1 MTDLDACVGVD
12 IAKNSLDVCTLSPEA
27 APGTRSTFPRS
38 TFPRSTFPNRP
49 DGHAALLAQL
59 PEPGRCLVVVEATGG
74 YERTLTA
81 ELLSKGHAVAVVN
94 PRQVRD
100 YAKALGI
107 LAKTDRIDAAVIARF
122 GAQVR
127 PRPLAET
134 RAQQA
139 ELDDLVARRR
149 QLVELRVAEKNR
161 HAQASSKTV
170 KKSLQIVLD
179 GLTKE
184 LTRID
189 KAILA
194 LVESDDQWKSRLE
207 QLQSVPGVGPVT
219 AVTLLADLPEL
230 GRLNRRQIAALVG
243 LAPFN
248 RDSGAFKGQ
257 RTIWG
262 GRKSVR
268 STLYMAA
275 LSAKKFNPAIR
286 SFAERLAA
294 AGKRPKVI
302 LAACMRKLLVILN
315 TLVKNNTHWNPQ
327 TA

>member
-1 MTDLDACVGVD
+1 MIAVDSLTHLDAVVGVD
-12 IAKNSLDVCTLSPEA
+12 IAKHTLDVCKLSA
-27 APGTRSTFPRS
+27 GTAQATRAP
-38 TFPRSTFPNRP
+38 FPNRP

-74 YERTLTA
+74 YERMLVA

-100 YAKALGI
+100 FAKALGI

-122 GAQVR
+122 AVQVR

-134 RAQQA
+134 REKQG

-161 HAQASSKTV
+161 QAMASSRTV
-170 KKSLQIVLD
+170 RKSVQIVLD

-219 AVTLLADLPEL
+219 AVTLPADLPEL

-248 RDSGAFKGQ
+248 RDSGRFKGQ
-257 RTIWG
+257 RTIRG

-268 STLYMAA
+268 STLDMAA

-286 SFAERLAA
+286 SFAGRLAA

-315 TLVKNNTHWNPQ
+315 TMVKDNTHWNPQ

>member
-1 MTDLDACVGVD
+1 MIAVDSLTDLDAVVGVD
-12 IAKNSLDVCTLSPEA
+12 IAKHTLDVCTLPA
-27 APGTRSTFPRS
+27 GTRASV
-38 TFPRSTFPNRP
+38 PNRP
-49 DGHAALLAQL
+49 DGHAILLAQL
-59 PEPGRCLVVVEATGG
+59 PQPGRCLVVVEATGG

-134 RAQQA
+134 REKQA

-161 HAQASSKTV
+161 HAQTSSTAASKTV
-170 KKSLQIVLD
+170 RKSVQIVLD

-184 LTRID
+184 LARID
-189 KAILA
+189 QAILA
-194 LVESDDQWKSRLE
+194 LVESDDQWQSRLE

-248 RDSGAFKGQ
+248 RDSGRFKGQ

-262 GRKSVR
+262 GRASVR

-294 AGKRPKVI
+294 VGKRPKVI
-302 LAACMRKLLVILN
+302 LTACMRKLLVILN